1 MRTESHEATPPFSSN
16 LVRLSIREWLVV
28 LLVLVLL
35 GAISGP
41 LWNRVESSSW
51 AADYRIPYGSSE
63 DYWLFG
69 RFCTEAVG
77 SGKTLVVGDS
87 FVWGQYAGRS
97 ETLSS
102 FLNQE
107 TGSTGFVN
115 AGLDGSHPLALEGL
129 MKHYCGELRNGQVIL
144 HLNLLWMSSLQ
155 ADLQLEG
162 GPQFNHPRLVPQF
175 APTIPSY
182 RASTSDRL
190 GVLVARHL
198 PVLDWNRHLRFTY
211 FENRDLPRWTLDH
224 PYENPLHKLVS
235 TEIPSDD
242 LPHPN
247 PQAWDVEGGSL
258 QDPPWVNLD
267 SSLQW
272 QAFQRLVRDLQARG
286 NDLFILVGPLNEHM
300 LTVPSQERYRS
311 TLQQAEDW
319 LVRESIPFL
328 TAPLL
333 PSHLYADL
341 SHPLG
346 QGYAL
351 LADGLINAFR
361 VATDGD

>member
-1 MRTESHEATPPFSSN
+1 MRSEAHEATPPFSSN
-16 LVRLSIREWLVV
+16 MVRLSIREWLAV
-28 LLVLVLL
+28 LLALVLL

-41 LWNRVESSSW
+41 LWNRVESYSW

-155 ADLQLEG
+155 ADLQLER

-175 APTIPSY
+175 SPTIPSY
-182 RASTSDRL
+182 HASTSDRL

-211 FENRDLPRWTLDH
+211 FENR
-224 PYENPLHKLVS
+224 
-235 TEIPSDD
+235 D

-311 TLQQAEDW
+311 TLRQAEDW

-351 LADGLINAFR
+351 LADGLISALR

>member
-1 MRTESHEATPPFSSN
+1 MTEPD
-16 LVRLSIREWLVV
+16 
-28 LLVLVLL
+28 
-35 GAISGP
+35 SG
-41 LWNRVESSSW
+41 
-51 AADYRIPYGSSE
+51 
-63 DYWLFG
+63 
-69 RFCTEAVG
+69 
-77 SGKTLVVGDS
+77 
-87 FVWGQYAGRS
+87 
-97 ETLSS
+97 
-102 FLNQE
+102 
-107 TGSTGFVN
+107 
-115 AGLDGSHPLALEGL
+115 
-129 MKHYCGELRNGQVIL
+129 
-144 HLNLLWMSSLQ
+144 
-155 ADLQLEG
+155 
-162 GPQFNHPRLVPQF
+162 
-175 APTIPSY
+175 
-182 RASTSDRL
+182 
-190 GVLVARHL
+190 ARHV

-211 FENRDLPRWTLDH
+211 FENSDLPRWTLDH
-224 PYENPLHKLVS
+224 PYESPFHKVIS